1 MNDTDRDKHASG
13 DGGLH
18 QHHHQQQKVST
29 DSEEVR
35 QKYSEISPN
44 KRYIRFE
51 ELISQT
57 GNIKFSFKAF
67 DTRNGTEVVWQKIN
81 MSDLSESD
89 QERISR
95 SANYL
100 KEVQH
105 KHIMEYLAIWLIEEP
120 RTLNL
125 ITTYL
130 DSLKQ

>member
-1 MNDTDRDKHASG
+1 MIANEDKAP
-13 DGGLH
+13 
-18 QHHHQQQKVST
+18 V
-29 DSEEVR
+29 DSRHGNSDIEDSN
-35 QKYSEISPN
+35 QKYVEISPN

-57 GNIKFSFKAF
+57 GNIKFSYKAF
-67 DTRNGTEVVWQKIN
+67 DTRNGTEVIWQKIC
-81 MSDLSESD
+81 MSDLSESE

-105 KHIMEYLAIWLIEEP
+105 QHIMEYLSIWLTEEP

>member
-1 MNDTDRDKHASG
+1 MNGSDEKNIG
-13 DGGLH
+13 D
-18 QHHHQQQKVST
+18 Q
-29 DSEEVR
+29 R
-35 QKYSEISPN
+35 QEIEKSHPTYAEISPN

-67 DTRNGTEVVWQKIN
+67 DTRNGTEVVWQKIC
-81 MSDLSESD
+81 MSDLSETE

-100 KEVQH
+100 KEVQN
-105 KHIMEYLAIWLIEEP
+105 KHIMEYLAIWLTEEP